1 MVHYFPLIAVVCEVC
16 VFVCMDVCVGAVCV
30 CVSEKR
36 ERDEMKMIGVEL
48 IHFSLLKPSARTLK
62 QGEQ

>member
-1 MVHYFPLIAVVCEVC
+1 MVCEVC

>member
-1 MVHYFPLIAVVCEVC
+1 MVYYFPLIAMVCEVC

-30 CVSEKR
+30 CEKR

-48 IHFSLLKPSARTLK
+48 IHFVY
-62 QGEQ
+62 